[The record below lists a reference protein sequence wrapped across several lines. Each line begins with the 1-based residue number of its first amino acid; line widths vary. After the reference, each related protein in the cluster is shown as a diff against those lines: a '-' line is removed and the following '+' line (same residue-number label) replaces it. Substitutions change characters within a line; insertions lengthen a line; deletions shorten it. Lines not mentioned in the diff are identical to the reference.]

1 MKRFKKMNKYQ
12 IIRSLGS
19 GAAGTVHLARDKV
32 TNQQLAIKEINIES
46 KDSLNHTLNEIENMK
61 KLQHPNIVRYHNS
74 YQEGN
79 KLYIVM
85 EYIDGGDL
93 ASYIAD
99 RNTRFLTEDVILR
112 IFIQIVLGL
121 RYIHEHKIVH
131 RDLKPQNIFITRVG
145 VVKIGDFGVSRSLDR
160 SSELMKT
167 LVGTPYYLSPEI
179 WNHEPYN
186 SKTDIWSLG
195 CILYELCA
203 LKKPY
208 KASNINQLIV
218 AIFNG
223 NYEPLTK
230 RYTENL
236 RELVSDMLQQ
246 DPSKRPS
253 AQMILQRPF
262 ITSRMQSMVLENEEK
277 LHIVNIIGPE
287 SNSPKNNGKVI
298 NSKVK
303 SSANGKGSVLASK
316 AGAKNGRILRNVK
329 AGKQGSN
336 GINVINNNNG
346 KKRKKSSPK
355 KVVKKKNASSA
366 IQLIDKTTVLPLPDS
381 RLPRWALRQSRH
393 AKTANRLLNLPVNA
407 NGAEEENEEETNNVD
422 SNENYVSLYNG
433 ESSSESDHQ
442 VSPLLGD
449 VNDNELE
456 NDDSESSD
464 TYVINDSDSHFTDDE
479 NNDDNDEEEEQQ
491 NEWEDLKESTKKLRL
506 SLSQSMRVRAQ
517 KDVPNDPIIAK
528 RESECLEV
536 NLRKKLG
543 DRLFEQLLYNIEN
556 ESNSTSKMYADIMED
571 QYPDE
576 VRGIRRYILLRA
588 VFISEESSD

>member
-223 NYEPLTK
+223 SYEPLTK

-262 ITSRMQSMVLENEEK
+262 ITSRMQGMVLENEEK
-277 LHIVNIIGPE
+277 LHTVNIIGPE

-336 GINVINNNNG
+336 GINIINNNNG
-346 KKRKKSSPK
+346 KKRKKS
-355 KVVKKKNASSA
+355 A
-366 IQLIDKTTVLPLPDS
+366 
-381 RLPRWALRQSRH
+381 
-393 AKTANRLLNLPVNA
+393 
-407 NGAEEENEEETNNVD
+407 
-422 SNENYVSLYNG
+422 
-433 ESSSESDHQ
+433 
-442 VSPLLGD
+442 
-449 VNDNELE
+449 
-456 NDDSESSD
+456 
-464 TYVINDSDSHFTDDE
+464 
-479 NNDDNDEEEEQQ
+479 
-491 NEWEDLKESTKKLRL
+491 
-506 SLSQSMRVRAQ
+506 M
-517 KDVPNDPIIAK
+517 
-528 RESECLEV
+528 
-536 NLRKKLG
+536 
-543 DRLFEQLLYNIEN
+543 
-556 ESNSTSKMYADIMED
+556 
-571 QYPDE
+571 
-576 VRGIRRYILLRA
+576 
-588 VFISEESSD
+588 

>member
-1 MKRFKKMNKYQ
+1 MNKYQ

-223 NYEPLTK
+223 SYEPLTK

-262 ITSRMQSMVLENEEK
+262 ITSRMQGMVLENEEK
-277 LHIVNIIGPE
+277 LHTVNIIGPE

-336 GINVINNNNG
+336 GINIINNNNG

-393 AKTANRLLNLPVNA
+393 AKTANRLLNMPVNA
-407 NGAEEENEEETNNVD
+407 NGAEEENEEETNNVE

-456 NDDSESSD
+456 NYDSESSD

-479 NNDDNDEEEEQQ
+479 NNDDNGEEEEQQ

-588 VFISEESSD
+588 IFISEESSD

>member
-1 MKRFKKMNKYQ
+1 MNKYQ

-223 NYEPLTK
+223 SYEPLTK

-262 ITSRMQSMVLENEEK
+262 ITSRMQGMVLENEEK
-277 LHIVNIIGPE
+277 LHTVNIIGPE

-336 GINVINNNNG
+336 GINIINNNNG

-393 AKTANRLLNLPVNA
+393 AKTANRLLNIPVNA
-407 NGAEEENEEETNNVD
+407 NGAEEENEEETNNVE

-456 NDDSESSD
+456 NYDSESSD

-479 NNDDNDEEEEQQ
+479 NNDDNGEEEEQQ

-588 VFISEESSD
+588 IFISEESSD

>member
-223 NYEPLTK
+223 SYEPLTK

-262 ITSRMQSMVLENEEK
+262 ITSRMQGMVLENEEK
-277 LHIVNIIGPE
+277 LHTVNIIGPE

-336 GINVINNNNG
+336 GINIINNNNG

-393 AKTANRLLNLPVNA
+393 AKTANRLLNMPVNA
-407 NGAEEENEEETNNVD
+407 NGAEEENEEETNNVE

-456 NDDSESSD
+456 NYDSESSD

-479 NNDDNDEEEEQQ
+479 NNDDNGEEEEQQ

-588 VFISEESSD
+588 IFISEESSD

>member
-1 MKRFKKMNKYQ
+1 MNKYQ

-223 NYEPLTK
+223 SYEPLTK

-262 ITSRMQSMVLENEEK
+262 ITSRMQGMVLENEEK
-277 LHIVNIIGPE
+277 LHTVNIIGPE

-336 GINVINNNNG
+336 GINIINNNNG

-393 AKTANRLLNLPVNA
+393 AKTANRLLNMPVNT
-407 NGAEEENEEETNNVD
+407 NGAEEENEEETNNVE

-456 NDDSESSD
+456 NYDSESSD

-479 NNDDNDEEEEQQ
+479 NNDDNGEEEEQQ

-588 VFISEESSD
+588 IFISEESSD

>member
-46 KDSLNHTLNEIENMK
+46 KDSLNHTLSEIENMK

-223 NYEPLTK
+223 SYEPLTK

-262 ITSRMQSMVLENEEK
+262 ITSRMQGMVLENEEK
-277 LHIVNIIGPE
+277 LHTVNIIGPE

-393 AKTANRLLNLPVNA
+393 AKTANRLLNMPVNA
-407 NGAEEENEEETNNVD
+407 NGAEEENEEETNNVE

-456 NDDSESSD
+456 NYDSESSD

-479 NNDDNDEEEEQQ
+479 NNDDNGEEEEQQ

-517 KDVPNDPIIAK
+517 KDVPNDPTIAK

-588 VFISEESSD
+588 IFISEESSD